1 MIFPQPQLA
10 DGRLMDEAIGRAFAI
25 VGDAELLD
33 GLETHA
39 VLLPGVGMDWLAE
52 HGARAAILRP
62 DRYIYALVR
71 DRQELLAATSRTAMP
86 FGSLWSASSR
96 S

>member
-1 MIFPQPQLA
+1 MTIDINLDTA
-10 DGRLMDEAIGRAFAI
+10 RA
-25 VGDAELLD
+25 V
-33 GLETHA
+33 
-39 VLLPGVGMDWLAE
+39 VLPGVGMDWLAE

-71 DRQELLAATSRTAMP
+71 NRQELLAATGPTATP
-86 FGSLWSASSR
+86 FGFLWSASSR